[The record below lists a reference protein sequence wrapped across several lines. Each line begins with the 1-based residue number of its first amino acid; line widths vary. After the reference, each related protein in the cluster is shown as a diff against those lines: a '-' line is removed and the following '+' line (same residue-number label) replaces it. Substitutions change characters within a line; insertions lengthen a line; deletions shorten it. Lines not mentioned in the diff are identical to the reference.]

1 MICFHGV
8 GLFIVSDWMLKREEG
23 MLKFKMEGDFPIKDQ
38 KKAIL
43 GSVITCGAIYTIF
56 YFCLAG
62 AMPWAELTNG
72 GDCHPFIT
80 FEALQYCFGDK
91 IAWFVLIM
99 GIVGVVFPIGTSVLG
114 FWYSG
119 VRMIY
124 AMGRQNFLPKQF
136 SYTNKYN
143 QPTLPYHH
151 QVSSSIPFHAST

>member
-1 MICFHGV
+1 MV
-8 GLFIVSDWMLKREEG
+8 LL
-23 MLKFKMEGDFPIKDQ
+23 
-38 KKAIL
+38 
-43 GSVITCGAIYTIF
+43 YTIF

-114 FWYSG
+114 FL
-119 VRMIY
+119 VFR
-124 AMGRQNFLPKQF
+124 R
-136 SYTNKYN
+136 
-143 QPTLPYHH
+143 PYDICYG
-151 QVSSSIPFHAST
+151 SSEFPSKAVLIH

>member
-1 MICFHGV
+1 MGCW
-8 GLFIVSDWMLKREEG
+8 LFIYDNTIFRIRDSTGKVEEA
-23 MLKFKMEGDFPIKDQ
+23 DFPIKDQ

-99 GIVGVVFPIGTSVLG
+99 GYCRSCIPNWYISTWFLVFRCPYDIRYGSSEFPSKAVL
-114 FWYSG
+114 
-119 VRMIY
+119 I
-124 AMGRQNFLPKQF
+124 
-136 SYTNKYN
+136 
-143 QPTLPYHH
+143 H
-151 QVSSSIPFHAST
+151 